1 MGLYAPCQPVNVPA
15 RRYAIVFL
23 YDKYIVNS
31 SSSSSSDCF
40 SCWYGQLLSETIKV
54 VVIDVD
60 HWTSKDFMAHFSLY
74 ATIAMIA
81 FIVLRVMCLQRTH
94 PRLMR

>member
-1 MGLYAPCQPVNVPA
+1 MYRLVV
-15 RRYAIVFL
+15 
-23 YDKYIVNS
+23 
-31 SSSSSSDCF
+31 CF
-40 SCWYGQLLSETIKV
+40 GSCWYGKLLAETIKV

-74 ATIAMIA
+74 VMIATIA
-81 FIVLRVMCLQRTH
+81 FIVLRVLCLQRTH

>member
-1 MGLYAPCQPVNVPA
+1 MGLYTPCQPVNVPA
-15 RRYAIVFL
+15 RRYAIVLL
-23 YDKYIVNS
+23 YDKYIVN

-60 HWTSKDFMAHFSLY
+60 HWTSKDFVAHFSLY